1 MLIDEYQHMPALL
14 DAILVSV
21 EIKAA
26 SAARPADAVGLRVLR
41 KHAGDA
47 FLGGVFLYLGEQ
59 SCRLD
64 DKIWAVP
71 LDRLWYA

>member
-26 SAARPADAVGLRVLR
+26 SAARPADAVGLRALR
-41 KHAGDA
+41 DLVGDA
-47 FLGGVFLYLGEQ
+47 FLGGVVLYLGERTYQ
-59 SCRLD
+59 LGHR
-64 DKIWAVP
+64 IWAVP
-71 LDRLWYA
+71 LDRVWTA